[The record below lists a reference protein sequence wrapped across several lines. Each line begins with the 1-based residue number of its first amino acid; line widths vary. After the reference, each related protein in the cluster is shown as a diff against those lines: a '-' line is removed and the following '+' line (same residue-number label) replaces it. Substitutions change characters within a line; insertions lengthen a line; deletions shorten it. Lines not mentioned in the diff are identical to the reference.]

1 MARFRME
8 VRTEKGTRS
17 DTTAKAIELFRAQ
30 KGIASVSV
38 TKTPDNPTRA
48 ERLQEAAGMIDE
60 AKSIVQELQE
70 EMQNWNDNMP
80 ENLQNSD
87 KASQIQEA
95 ADALDEILNSLE
107 EIDCDSVEFP
117 GMC

>member
-1 MARFRME
+1 MARFKLE
-8 VRTEKGTRS
+8 VRAVKGTRS
-17 DTTAKAIELFRAQ
+17 DTIAKAIEVFRAQ
-30 KGIASVSV
+30 KGIGSVSA
-38 TKTPDNPTRA
+38 TKMPDNPTRA

-70 EMQNWNDNMP
+70 EMQNWYDNMP

-95 ADALDEILNSLE
+95 ADALDGILNSLE
-107 EIDCDSVEFP
+107 EADCDSVEFP
-117 GMC
+117 GMY